1 MVATP
6 HSCPSAGEAGGQG
19 MVATPH
25 SCPSAGEAGDQG
37 MVATPRSCPSAGEAG
52 GQEQWL
58 PHFAA
63 QVRMVLRGRGRE

>member
-1 MVATP
+1 MVAP
-6 HSCPSAGEAGGQG
+6 
-19 MVATPH
+19 PH

-37 MVATPRSCPSAGEAG
+37 MVATPCSCPSAGEAG

-63 QVRMVLRGRGRE
+63 QVRMVLRGRGHE